1 MSERAS
7 ITELLVEWNQGSRAA
22 LEELTPHVYR
32 ELHMLARKYL
42 SRGRPNQTLQPTA
55 LINEAYLRLID
66 QSQPVHFQNRSHFF
80 GIAARLM
87 RIVLVDYARAHYAAK
102 RGRGMAATVMLE
114 ETAALAPTRA
124 PDVLALDDALRQLAH
139 FDERKAKVVE
149 LRFFGGLTRE
159 EIATSLGLTIA
170 TVKRDLRLAEAWLRR
185 YLAHRG

>member
-1 MSERAS
+1 MAERRS
-7 ITELLVEWNQGSRAA
+7 ITQLLGDWSQGSRAA
-22 LEELTPHVYR
+22 LDELTPQVYR

-66 QSQPVHFQNRSHFF
+66 QSQPVHFENRSHFF

-87 RIVLVDYARAHYAAK
+87 RLVLVDYTRAHYAAK
-102 RGRGMAATVMLE
+102 RGRGAAATVALE
-114 ETAALAPTRA
+114 ETAVLAPTQA
-124 PDVLALDDALRQLAH
+124 PDVLKLDDALKHLAT
-139 FDERKAKVVE
+139 FDKRKAKVIE

-159 EIATSLGLTIA
+159 EIAGTLKLTTA

-185 YLAHRG
+185 YLAHHE